1 MQIIFSEDSFH
12 EMSKPVLWKK
22 NKKTVIKLSSAE
34 LAQRVVKVQ
43 MDLESD
49 KVLSLHYFFGLSITI
64 FLYFFIFISFLF
76 LFFFYFFF
84 IYFFFIY
91 FFYIIL
97 DAYNGLNLPFQ
108 LVSYSHLFCF

>member
-1 MQIIFSEDSFH
+1 ME
-12 EMSKPVLWKK
+12 K

-49 KVLSLHYFFGLSITI
+49 KVLSFHYFFGLFITI
-64 FLYFFIFISFLF
+64 FFYISLFLF
-76 LFFFYFFF
+76 LFYFFLF
-84 IYFFFIY
+84 IYL

-108 LVSYSHLFCF
+108 LVGYSHLFCF